1 MTIQRINL
9 GNQVND
15 GLGDDLRTAF
25 TKVNANFATLDA
37 MLTITASNIGSTGF
51 GVFKQKNGNN
61 LEFKNL
67 VGGKGV
73 VIDDNANS
81 LTIRSTQPDALTKI
95 IPDVGSPIVP
105 NNTNL
110 GQFNVTGN
118 KNIIVSTTG
127 STLTIDTKL
136 DLGPILL
143 NLDFGP
149 LNDNFVN
156 PTQLALAAAN
166 IDMGLLTTPGRL
178 NLDLGTGL

>member
-37 MLTITASNIGSTGF
+37 TLTITASNIGSTGS
-51 GVFKQKNGNN
+51 GVFKQKTGNN

-67 VGGKGV
+67 VAGKGV
-73 VIDDNANS
+73 AIESGANS

-105 NNTNL
+105 DNNNL

-118 KNIIVSTTG
+118 KNITVSTTG
-127 STLTIDTKL
+127 STLNINTKL
-136 DLGPILL
+136 DLNQILL

-149 LNDNFVN
+149 LTDNFVN

-166 IDMGLLTTPGRL
+166 IDMGTLTSPGRL
-178 NLDLGTGL
+178 SLDLGSGL

>member
-1 MTIQRINL
+1 MTIKRINL

-25 TKVNANFATLDA
+25 TKVNENFATLDA
-37 MLTITASNIGSTGF
+37 TLTITASNIGSTGS
-51 GVFKQKNGNN
+51 GVFKQKTGNN

-67 VGGKGV
+67 VGGKGIA
-73 VIDDNANS
+73 IDSGENS
-81 LTIRSTQPDALTKI
+81 LTVRSTQPDALTKI

-105 NNTNL
+105 DNTNL

-118 KNIIVSTTG
+118 KNITVSTSG
-127 STLTIDTKL
+127 STLNIDTKL
-136 DLGPILL
+136 DLNQILL

-149 LNDNFVN
+149 LTDNFVN

-166 IDMGLLTTPGRL
+166 IDMGLLSTPGRL
-178 NLDLGTGL
+178 NLDLGSGL